1 MVAGPSD
8 PPHVPT
14 GVAFPLGNPR
24 ACPPAP
30 SPLLGGLRIC
40 PATAAPVAPPWGVFS
55 LPFLRLRA
63 FSRVSGSF
71 CVVPSPGRA
80 VAPVAI
86 QCPFLLPAC
95 PPLTPA
101 PPSPGGGA
109 SGSPG
114 DRWRQFCVRAAGG
127 TAAASSLRPCQLMLC
142 SPPGR
147 PRAPVCLGLHPLAAG
162 GSGPRREPPPLAA
175 PSPPHSVRGRD
186 VPTWLHLPAPSPG
199 LHWRPFLSVPLWL
212 SACKPPACQ
221 RRSVGVCVR
230 TRVRVCGRVCVC
242 VWGGNASRLVS
253 TSAL

>member
-30 SPLLGGLRIC
+30 SPLLGGLRVC

-55 LPFLRLRA
+55 LLFLRLRA

-80 VAPVAI
+80 EAPVAI

-95 PPLTPA
+95 PPLTP
-101 PPSPGGGA
+101 PPPFPWG
-109 SGSPG
+109 
-114 DRWRQFCVRAAGG
+114 R
-127 TAAASSLRPCQLMLC
+127 SLRESWRPMETVLCRGCGRYRCRQLAEAVSADALC
-142 SPPGR
+142 SRPGR

-162 GSGPRREPPPLAA
+162 RLRTPPRAPAPGCTLAA
-175 PSPPHSVRGRD
+175 PFRSGPGCPLLASSARTKPGSALASLPLCAVVAVCVQTPR
-186 VPTWLHLPAPSPG
+186 VPTA
-199 LHWRPFLSVPLWL
+199 LSG
-212 SACKPPACQ
+212 S
-221 RRSVGVCVR
+221 
-230 TRVRVCGRVCVC
+230 VCGRVC

>member
-1 MVAGPSD
+1 MLSFLSAFSQAPSVRVNCPRRDGCSPLRGDVPAVVAGPSD

-30 SPLLGGLRIC
+30 SPLLGGLRVC

-95 PPLTPA
+95 PPLTP
-101 PPSPGGGA
+101 PPPFPLGA
-109 SGSPG
+109 E
-114 DRWRQFCVRAAGG
+114 
-127 TAAASSLRPCQLMLC
+127 
-142 SPPGR
+142 PPG
-147 PRAPVCLGLHPLAAG
+147 VLETDGDSSV
-162 GSGPRREPPPLAA
+162 SGPRA
-175 PSPPHSVRGRD
+175 
-186 VPTWLHLPAPSPG
+186 
-199 LHWRPFLSVPLWL
+199 VPL
-212 SACKPPACQ
+212 PPA
-221 RRSVGVCVR
+221 R
-230 TRVRVCGRVCVC
+230 
-242 VWGGNASRLVS
+242 
-253 TSAL
+253 